1 MKQEDLNKILN
12 EHKLWLYC
20 NGGSRADLR
29 GADLRGAYLRGAD
42 LSDADLSGAD
52 LSDADLRGA
61 DLSDADLRGAYLR
74 GADLRDADLRGA
86 DLRRADGIHL
96 SCPDSGSFVAFK
108 KANNDRKSVIVKLQI
123 AETAKRSSAT
133 GRKCRCNEA
142 IVLGIESLDGLKTDY
157 ENAYSS
163 HDSGFIYEVGKTVSV
178 ENFDY
183 NRFNECAAGIHFFIT
198 RQEAVEY

>member
-12 EHKLWLYC
+12 EHKLWLNC
-20 NGGSRADLR
+20 NGGSRANLRDANLR
-29 GADLRGAYLRGAD
+29 GANLRDANLRD
-42 LSDADLSGAD
+42 
-52 LSDADLRGA
+52 
-61 DLSDADLRGAYLR
+61 
-74 GADLRDADLRGA
+74 ADLRDADLRGA
-86 DLRRADGIHL
+86 NLCRADLRGANLRDANLRDADLRDANGIPL
-96 SCPDSGSFVAFK
+96 SCPDSGSFIAFK
-108 KANNDRKSVIVKLQI
+108 KANNDKKSVIVKLQI

-142 IVLGIESLDGLKTDY
+142 IVLGIESIDGLTDY

-163 HDSGFIYEVGKTVSV
+163 HDSGFIYAVGKTVTV
-178 ENFDY
+178 DNFDD